1 FSTFSAIPVVVAS
14 VLLAPVTLTV
24 PLPVALRAL
33 LLPVLAVTPPVRLIV
48 APVFPVRLMPVP
60 VSLIAPLKEVVPPL
74 RPDTVTEWPALPAIG
89 EAVLM
94 LPLAA
99 PERSTPSPPALAML
113 TAVVVPTVAVVTAEP

>member
-1 FSTFSAIPVVVAS
+1 MDRNVRPLAPIVVFSTFSAIPVVVAS

-24 PLPVALRAL
+24 PPPVALRAL

-74 RPDTVTEWPALPAIG
+74 RPDTVTEWPALPVIG
-89 EAVLM
+89 EAMLM
-94 LPLAA
+94 VPLAA
-99 PERSTPSPPALAML
+99 PERSTPSPPALAM
-113 TAVVVPTVAVVTAEP
+113 